1 MQCHP
6 SQQYVMYAGW
16 NTFICSVV
24 QCLHALCFLFFFTNF
39 FSNATD
45 NEHCQLVEILIERS
59 VFGFNIQKKVF

>member
-1 MQCHP
+1 MSSFTAIRDVRWMEHFYLQCSSMP
-6 SQQYVMYAGW
+6 SCVM
-16 NTFICSVV
+16 F
-24 QCLHALCFLFFFTNF
+24 FFFFTNF